1 MRNII
6 KNIWFKTHLFGMYIT
21 PYMWVYRPNILVWFY
36 LLIILSW
43 KLNNNRCLISQLEY
57 YIFNETFQGKGKKY
71 FVPCFHRYI
80 LYINFFICSTFVL
93 FCLKEWTNAS
103 LTLLSIVWFS
113 KRIFK
118 YYHFYHF
125 VPQYSCFF
133 NYFFISILTMNYS

>member
-6 KNIWFKTHLFGMYIT
+6 KNIWFKTHRFGMYIT
-21 PYMWVYRPNILVWFY
+21 PHIWVIYPNILVWIY

-80 LYINFFICSTFVL
+80 LYINFFICAMFVL
-93 FCLKEWTNAS
+93 FSLKERTNTS
-103 LTLLSIVWFS
+103 LTLLSIV
-113 KRIFK
+113 
-118 YYHFYHF
+118 
-125 VPQYSCFF
+125 
-133 NYFFISILTMNYS
+133 

>member
-6 KNIWFKTHLFGMYIT
+6 KNIWFKTHRFGMYIT
-21 PYMWVYRPNILVWFY
+21 PHIWVFNPTILVWIY

-80 LYINFFICSTFVL
+80 LYINFFICTMFVL
-93 FCLKEWTNAS
+93 FSLKERTNTS
-103 LTLLSIVWFS
+103 LTLLSIV
-113 KRIFK
+113 
-118 YYHFYHF
+118 
-125 VPQYSCFF
+125 
-133 NYFFISILTMNYS
+133 